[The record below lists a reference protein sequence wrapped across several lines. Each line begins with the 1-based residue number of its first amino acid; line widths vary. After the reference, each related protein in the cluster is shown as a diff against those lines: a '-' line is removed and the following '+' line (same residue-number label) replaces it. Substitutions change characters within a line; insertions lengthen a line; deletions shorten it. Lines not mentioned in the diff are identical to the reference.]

1 MNETIQCI
9 SQRNHLFIPAIYIC
23 FLSILF
29 LMPRCCTYHTRLF
42 IVTKLRILLLLAVIP
57 VIYVSQ
63 YLGVQALGGAMGG
76 MVIAWGT

>member
-1 MNETIQCI
+1 MYFSKKPIVDSCI
-9 SQRNHLFIPAIYIC
+9 LHLVYINIIPDAQVLYLPYTSFDSDQIPK
-23 FLSILF
+23 LLF
-29 LMPRCCTYHTRLF
+29 LR
-42 IVTKLRILLLLAVIP
+42 VIP